1 MSLSIASVVQSAANP
16 ALGGVAAAVM
26 SKSLEQTKE
35 QGQEA
40 LDLIQSA
47 SQPAATN
54 RLLSVYA

>member
-26 SKSLEQTKE
+26 SKSLQQTKE

-40 LDLIQSA
+40 VDLIQSA
-47 SQPAATN
+47 AKPADDG
-54 RLLSVYA
+54 RVLSVYA